1 MLDSAASLRFGFS
14 PLPERPLVSVLLSSY
29 NYASF
34 LPEAIASVYA
44 QSYGPLELIVVDDG
58 SSDDSPAVI
67 REWVARSPVP
77 VETIFQ
83 PNGGQASA
91 WNAGFSKCRG
101 ELVCL
106 LDSDDTWRP
115 GKVEAMVHL
124 AQEYPEAGLYQ
135 HQLDN
140 AAGQL
145 KKPRLISRDI
155 LRDWMSVGAVDVRRR
170 ADLVAVYLP
179 STGLMARREVLEHVF
194 PIPEQLIT
202 CPDAYL
208 TRMCCLYGPLQS
220 CDEVLGSW
228 REHGQNAGKS
238 VRFSFE
244 NYWLPT
250 VMPAI
255 NEGFAA
261 CGVPVSFVDATPLD
275 DKAGL
280 IRRLLRGLR

>member
-1 MLDSAASLRFGFS
+1 MPDFAASLRFGFS

-29 NYASF
+29 NYERF

-44 QSYGPLELIVVDDG
+44 QRYRPLELIVVDDG
-58 SSDDSPAVI
+58 STDDSPAI
-67 REWVARSPVP
+67 IQEWASRSPVP

-91 WNAGFSKCRG
+91 WNAGFAKCRG

-115 GKVEAMVHL
+115 GKVEMMVRL
-124 AQEYPEAGLYQ
+124 ALDHPDAGLYQ

-155 LRDWMSVGAVDVRRR
+155 LRDWVSVGAVDVRRR
-170 ADLVAVYLP
+170 ADLVAVFLP
-179 STGLMARREVLEHVF
+179 STALMARREVLEQVF
-194 PIPEQLIT
+194 PVPERLIT

-238 VRFSFE
+238 DRFSFE

-255 NEGFAA
+255 NEGFASR
-261 CGVPVSFVDATPLD
+261 GVPVSFVDASPI
-275 DKAGL
+275 KENAGL
-280 IRRLLRGLR
+280 IHRLLKRLR